1 MSIPTIRAVVGLG
14 NPGAGHA
21 RTRHNAG
28 FWFADALAA
37 QRKAAFRVESRFHG
51 ELARIGA
58 DGILL
63 LKPGTYMNRS
73 GQAAQAVMAF
83 HKLAPEQ
90 ILVVHDDLDL
100 PPGTVRLKN
109 GGGHGGHNGLRDLHA
124 NIGETY
130 LRLRLGIGHPG
141 HKDQV
146 LEYVLQRPSAAD
158 EKAIHGA
165 IDAAVAAFDVL
176 LTHGWDKAVQQ
187 LHSISSPLPAPR
199 GEG

>member
-1 MSIPTIRAVVGLG
+1 MSITIRAVIGLG

-37 QRKAAFRVESRFHG
+37 QHKATFKTESRFHG
-51 ELARIGA
+51 ELARIGSE
-58 DGILL
+58 GLLL

-73 GQAAQAVMAF
+73 GQAAQALMAF

-90 ILVVHDDLDL
+90 LLVVHDDLDL
-100 PPGTVRLKN
+100 PAGTARLKS

-124 NIGETY
+124 HIGETY

-146 LEYVLQRPSAAD
+146 LDYVLQRPGAAD
-158 EKAIHGA
+158 EKAIRDG

-176 LTHGWDKAVQQ
+176 LTHGWNKAVQL
-187 LHSISSPLPAPR
+187 LHSRESD
-199 GEG
+199 GN

>member
-1 MSIPTIRAVVGLG
+1 MSTTIRAVVGLG

-37 QRKAAFRVESRFHG
+37 QHKAAFKTEARFHG
-51 ELARIGA
+51 ELARLGPE
-58 DGILL
+58 GLLL

-73 GQAAQAVMAF
+73 GQAVQAVMAF

-100 PPGTVRLKN
+100 PPGTVRLKS
-109 GGGHGGHNGLRDLHA
+109 GGGHGGHNGLRDVHA
-124 NIGETY
+124 NIGEQY

-146 LEYVLQRPSAAD
+146 LDYVLQRPSAAD
-158 EKAIHGA
+158 EKAIRDG
-165 IDAAVAAFDVL
+165 IGAAVAAFDVL

-187 LHSISSPLPAPR
+187 LHSRESN
-199 GEG
+199 GN